1 MKRKTTALLTVAGIA
16 AATQLVLGTTPA
28 SANAPA
34 YQLKNVATGKCM
46 RGVRSGYTYAVTM
59 VKCNRNDDN
68 QWWGVVQGQVH
79 EVYGGL
85 HDTDICLA
93 VPRSEKGDAPKD
105 VDTTSCNNYKAY
117 YLGMSTIPKANK
129 PTTLGTVP
137 GYIGHYAS
145 DDTYL
150 SCYQIDG
157 NYTKWLW
164 VP

>member
-1 MKRKTTALLTVAGIA
+1 MKRKMTAMLAVAGIA
-16 AATQLVLGTTPA
+16 AATQLALGSTPA
-28 SANAPA
+28 SASGAA

-46 RGVRSGYTYAVTM
+46 RGANSNNTYAVTM
-59 VKCNRNDDN
+59 VKCNRNDAG

-79 EVYGGL
+79 EVFAGT
-85 HDTDICLA
+85 HDTNVCLA
-93 VPRSEKGDAPKD
+93 VPKGESGDAPKD
-105 VDTTSCNNYKAY
+105 VDTTSCNNYKTY
-117 YLGMSTIPKANK
+117 YLGMSTIPKANR

-145 DDTYL
+145 GDTYL